1 MSVDHGDALKE
12 RLGGEPLADIIKDML
27 QITRAA
33 ADEDSDDETNEE
45 AYAEVVEYLR
55 VAVQLTYEELVEF
68 RPADAGDESGEDP
81 EVIH

>member
-1 MSVDHGDALKE
+1 
-12 RLGGEPLADIIKDML
+12 ML

-45 AYAEVVEYLR
+45 AYADLVEYLR

-68 RPADAGDESGEDP
+68 RPAAAGRDSNEDP
-81 EVIH
+81 EVVH